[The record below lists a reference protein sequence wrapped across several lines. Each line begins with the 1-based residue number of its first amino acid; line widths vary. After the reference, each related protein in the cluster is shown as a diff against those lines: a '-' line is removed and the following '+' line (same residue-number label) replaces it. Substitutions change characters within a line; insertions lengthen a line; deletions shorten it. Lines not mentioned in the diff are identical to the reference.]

1 VTNSYQNQDD
11 PAEIRRRAEARLYEK
26 QKRNTTG
33 GANQKSAAD
42 TARVL
47 HELEVHQIE
56 LEMQNEELR
65 EARDKMEALLEK
77 YTDLYDFAPV
87 GYLTLDP
94 AGSIREANLTA
105 SKMLKTT
112 RSTLIGRRFAQFII
126 AADVPAFDIFRQK
139 LFADKLRHSGEVTLM
154 VAGGTPLPVQLEG
167 ITFEAGQA
175 CRITLTDITALKQA
189 EAGRLILN
197 KLESTGI
204 LAGGIAHDFNNLLT
218 VMLLNIEMAQ
228 LANPVAG
235 EQDGYLEEAKKSG
248 FLARDLTAQL
258 VTFSDGGAPI
268 RRPIILAELIKK
280 SSQPALSSFSV
291 RCNFFLAEDLALVEV
306 DAGQIGQVI
315 RNVVLNACEATPPN
329 GSIAVRAQN
338 VSLSAEE
345 QAPLPAGEY
354 VRMSITDPG
363 PGISKEVLPKIFDP
377 YFSTKQRGTQKG
389 MGLGLTICHSVLQKH
404 QGAITVESVAENGTT
419 VHIYL
424 PVARRLGRVDAGT
437 EAMSGFQAAKVLVM
451 DDEEALREAIAFT
464 LSHLGHT
471 VELAENGE
479 QAIELWQTAQKL
491 NRQFDVVILD
501 LAVRDGMGGQL
512 AMQALLKIDPRIKG
526 IVMSGNVLDPV
537 MVQPERHG
545 FKGALPK
552 PFVGRKL
559 QDLLS
564 AVMANPTEGNTSP

>member
-1 VTNSYQNQDD
+1 M
-11 PAEIRRRAEARLYEK
+11 
-26 QKRNTTG
+26 
-33 GANQKSAAD
+33 
-42 TARVL
+42 L

-404 QGAITVESVAENGTT
+404 KGAITVESAVGTGTT
-419 VHIYL
+419 FHIYL
-424 PVARRLGRVDAGT
+424 PVGRKLARATGSKPACAFRAG
-437 EAMSGFQAAKVLVM
+437 KVLVM
-451 DDEEALREAIAFT
+451 DDEEALREAVAFT

-471 VELAENGE
+471 VELAKNGE
-479 QAIELWQTAQKL
+479 QAIELCQNAKRL
-491 NRQFDVVILD
+491 NRRFDLVILD
-501 LAVRDGMGGQL
+501 LVVNEGMGGQ
-512 AMQALLKIDPRIKG
+512 ATIQALLLIDPHVKA

-537 MVQPERHG
+537 MLQPERHG
-545 FKGALPK
+545 FQGALAK
-552 PFVGRKL
+552 PFNGQIL
-559 QDLLS
+559 QDFVSGVMGNS
-564 AVMANPTEGNTSP
+564 AGSKAVP